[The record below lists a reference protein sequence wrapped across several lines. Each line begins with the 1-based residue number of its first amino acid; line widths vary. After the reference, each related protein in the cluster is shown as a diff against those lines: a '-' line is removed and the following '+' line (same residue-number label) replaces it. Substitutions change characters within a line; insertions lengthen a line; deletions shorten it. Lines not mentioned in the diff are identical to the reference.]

1 MRISEIIKCASDLA
15 ELEKQAMVSAQNIA
29 AGLNFVR
36 SGAKVAPKLIGP
48 GVGKAVQKPFT
59 GLIGPGLR
67 GTTAPT
73 AVTLPGA
80 SYGAPAATDA
90 LETAAKRSL
99 FTRFK
104 DLSPAAKTGIY
115 TGGAGLVGGGL
126 GALMNSG
133 SGYDDAMNDAQLMM
147 QNQQAQYQEA
157 LARLQNRGLF
167 DRIANTGF

>member
-36 SGAKVAPKLIGP
+36 SGAKVAPKLIG
-48 GVGKAVQKPFT
+48 
-59 GLIGPGLR
+59 
-67 GTTAPT
+67 
-73 AVTLPGA
+73 PGA